1 MKIRLFLQLGTL
13 VLLGACTST
22 HEKRKE
28 IKKPEIPQ
36 NKRERRDERLGG
48 SILDEPL
55 FSTKPKKNEAVG
67 INSYLWKATLDA
79 LAFLPKHSTDPF
91 GGTVITEWYSPIET
105 PKERLKIEVIILG
118 RELKSD
124 AIKVSIFRQKKDAK
138 NDWVDQS
145 VDPKTATHLED
156 AILTRARELRLA
168 EEK

>member
-1 MKIRLFLQLGTL
+1 MKLKVFLPLGIL
-13 VLLGACTST
+13 ALLGACTSAP
-22 HEKRKE
+22 ERKRE

-36 NKRERRDERLGG
+36 NKRERRDERIG
-48 SILDEPL
+48 SLFGEPL
-55 FSTKPKKNEAVG
+55 FSTAPKKNESVG

-105 PKERLKIEVIILG
+105 PKERLKIEVVILG

-124 AIKVSIFRQKKDAK
+124 AIKVSLFRQKKDTK
-138 NDWVDQS
+138 NEWVDQG
-145 VDPKTATHLED
+145 VDPKTVTHLED